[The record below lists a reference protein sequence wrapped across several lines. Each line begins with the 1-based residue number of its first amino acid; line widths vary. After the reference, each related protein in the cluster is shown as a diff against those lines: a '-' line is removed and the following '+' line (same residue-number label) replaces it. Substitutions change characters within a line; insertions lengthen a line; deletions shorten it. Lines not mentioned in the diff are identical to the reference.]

1 MTDAAAG
8 GRVLVVDDDPLI
20 LEVLRT
26 ILQLREL
33 EVACAGDGAAALEQL
48 ERDPLPDVIVCDVM
62 MPGLDGVQTLE
73 RLREAAPRMKVIMA
87 TAYATPQTAVK
98 SKKLGAFNYLAK
110 PYEMNDLLDVVERAL
125 REGREQAS

>member
-1 MTDAAAG
+1 MSAQPAHI
-8 GRVLVVDDDPLI
+8 LVVDDDKNQRGMLVFA
-20 LEVLRT
+20 LETCGYRVT
-26 ILQLREL
+26 AAAGGVEALQLAASGDFD
-33 EVACAGDGAAALEQL
+33 AC
-48 ERDPLPDVIVCDVM
+48 VCDVM

>member
-1 MTDAAAG
+1 MSAQPA
-8 GRVLVVDDDPLI
+8 RILVVDDDKNQRGMLVFS
-20 LEVLRT
+20 LETCGYRVT
-26 ILQLREL
+26 AAASGVEALQLAASGKFD
-33 EVACAGDGAAALEQL
+33 AC
-48 ERDPLPDVIVCDVM
+48 ICDVM